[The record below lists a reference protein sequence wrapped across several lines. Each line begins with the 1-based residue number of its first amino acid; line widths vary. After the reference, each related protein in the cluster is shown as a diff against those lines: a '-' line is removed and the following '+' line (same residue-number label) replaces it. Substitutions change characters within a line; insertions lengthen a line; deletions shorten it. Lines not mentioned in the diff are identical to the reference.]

1 MFDEISNYVIFLI
14 PLAIFIGRIFL
25 QAKSRNASRNEPR
38 IEEPVIY
45 DEEEDDFMRR
55 LSGKGTADRKP
66 QKKPSSTRSKKAAA
80 APEKSLGVLGS
91 GNLPS
96 SGRSSPA
103 TAARKVPVRSVAGVA
118 SASGA
123 GFAKLASLSPLKQ
136 AVIMAEVLGPPKG
149 MQDL

>member
-1 MFDEISNYVIFLI
+1 MFDEISSSILLLI

-25 QAKSRNASRNEPR
+25 QAKSRNTSQTKSQ

-45 DEEEDDFMRR
+45 DEEEDDFIRR
-55 LSGKGTADRKP
+55 LSGKGTSNQRQSKTF
-66 QKKPSSTRSKKAAA
+66 SNNKKAAV

-103 TAARKVPVRSVAGVA
+103 TAARKTPVRSVAGVA
-118 SASGA
+118 AASGT
-123 GFAKLASLSPLKQ
+123 GFAKLANLSPLKQ